1 MVPRITLK
9 ADYGNSKSFG
19 ELSLISLG
27 YGLHQ
32 TWIYAVMFAPML
44 FMGMR
49 IEVPGAGASYV
60 YMVSILVYGF
70 VLITAGL
77 FDQRLVNT
85 LVTRRF
91 VVASSVVMSAGT
103 LLAVLPSAGPVGIV
117 LESVGGVLTGIGSA
131 GLLLEWGVQFARKD
145 GKSIVLNTAF
155 ALCIAALLYAV
166 VLHHV
171 PTVVASAVVVAIPLC
186 EMLLL
191 FKIMPAAFFER
202 GDAPAFVPFPLEKPH
217 FLAVFGIPVAAFGF
231 GLAMLRQTSMSEVV
245 PAMSPE
251 TQIAVVVAAA
261 CAALLIMITAV
272 ALGGM
277 KSWKHYFRIIIPVVA
292 VSALFVPSSL
302 SGSLDLSGCVLVMGY
317 LCFEGVIWSFFGE
330 LSGRFRL
337 SPVFVFGIGRGILA
351 IVAFFGAFSPIVLDP
366 FFNALSLNELGS
378 TVVVMSV
385 IAIAYALLPDEREM
399 ERLIAPCPLLLAE
412 FDEGALRVGVHGQ
425 KGIAGAGPAKTGVA
439 ASVPLTPEVR
449 VSGFPEPTSEAH
461 PSGEGEADILSAGGS
476 SAGASKGASDS
487 SRETA
492 DRPSK
497 AGAAADDRRRGWF
510 KANCDAIAERYLLS
524 RREAEVLELLAK
536 GYNSAYIQEKLY
548 ISEGTV
554 KTHVRHIYRKLDVHS
569 QQDLMRM
576 VEEADK

>member
-1 MVPRITLK
+1 MGVMVPRITLK
-9 ADYGNSKSFG
+9 ADFGHSKSFG
-19 ELSLISLG
+19 ELGLISLG

-32 TWIYAVMFAPML
+32 SWVYAVMFAPML
-44 FMGMR
+44 FTGMH
-49 IEVPGAGASYV
+49 IDVPGAGSSYV
-60 YMVSILVYGF
+60 YMLSIFVYGL
-70 VLITAGL
+70 VLVFSGL
-77 FDQRLVNT
+77 FDQRLVNV

-91 VVASSVVMSAGT
+91 VAASAIIMAVGT
-103 LLAVLPSAGPVGIV
+103 LLAVASPVGTV
-117 LESVGGVLTGIGSA
+117 GFALETAGGILTGIGSA
-131 GLLLEWGVQFARKD
+131 GLLLEWGVQFARRD
-145 GKSIVLNTAF
+145 GKSVVLNTAF
-155 ALCIAALLYAV
+155 ALFFAVLFYAA

-171 PTVVASAVVVAIPLC
+171 PAVVASVVVVLIPLC

-191 FKIMPAAFFER
+191 FRVMPSAFFKR
-202 GDAPAFVPFPLEKPH
+202 GDTPAFAPFPLEKPH

-245 PAMSPE
+245 PAISPA
-251 TQIAVVVAAA
+251 TQVSVVVAAA
-261 CAALLIMITAV
+261 CAALLIMVTAV

-337 SPVFVFGIGRGILA
+337 SPIFVFGIGRGALA
-351 IVAFFGAFSPIVLDP
+351 LVAFVGAFAPVVLDP
-366 FFNALSLNELGS
+366 LFDALSLDELGS

-412 FDEGALRVGVHGQ
+412 FEGGMPYAVAPNPSRGVSSGLSDAGVAVANSAERMATASPAPDVQ
-425 KGIAGAGPAKTGVA
+425 ANEAGAPA
-439 ASVPLTPEVR
+439 
-449 VSGFPEPTSEAH
+449 
-461 PSGEGEADILSAGGS
+461 S
-476 SAGASKGASDS
+476 SAGDPAVGLRTGSGGSGKAMKN
-487 SRETA
+487 EAPA
-492 DRPSK
+492 D
-497 AGAAADDRRRGWF
+497 GGRRGWF
-510 KANCDAIAERYLLS
+510 KANCEIVAERYLLS

-536 GYNSAYIQEKLY
+536 GYNSAYIQERLF

-554 KTHVRHIYRKLDVHS
+554 KTHIRHIYRKLDVHT
-569 QQDLMRM
+569 QQELMRL